1 MYNAQLDTF
10 LCVADAGSFNKA
22 AGILY
27 ISPSAVIKQI
37 NLLEAKLG
45 VRLFIRTHR
54 GLLLTP
60 AGQSLYKDA
69 RYIIRYCRESA
80 QRARHAMTGNPR
92 LVRIGTSLLTPA
104 EVLLK
109 LWPRMQKTVPDLKYQ
124 LVPFENTPDDTREIL
139 AGLGQS
145 IDVIAGMF
153 DDQILTVRRC
163 AGMELFPEPLMA
175 AVPIHHLL
183 ASKEMLV
190 PGDFDGQKVLLIHSG
205 FSRAMDEVRR
215 DLEYN
220 HPSAQIEDF
229 DFFDLN
235 VFNRCENTDSLMIAV
250 PQWQRV
256 HPLLKLIP
264 VQWTHTVSFGLMY
277 SPKPSLVIQEFL
289 KAVRC
294 SRESSDELWE

>member
-45 VRLFIRTHR
+45 VKLFVRTHR

-69 RYIIRYCRESA
+69 RYIIRYCREAA
-80 QRARHAMTGNPR
+80 QRAQNAMTGS
-92 LVRIGTSLLTPA
+92 VRVVRVGTSLLTPA

-139 AGLGQS
+139 AGLGVT

-153 DDQILTVRRC
+153 DDQILSVRRC

-175 AVPIHHLL
+175 AVPIRHPL
-183 ASKEMLV
+183 AEKDTLV
-190 PGDFDGQKVLLIHSG
+190 PDDFDGQKVLLIHNG
-205 FSRAMDEVRR
+205 FSSAMDSVRR
-215 DLEYN
+215 DLENN
-220 HPSAQIEDF
+220 HPSVQIEDF
-229 DFFDLN
+229 DFYDLN

-250 PQWQRV
+250 PQWKRV

-264 VQWTHTVSFGLMY
+264 VQWNHTVSFGLMY
-277 SPKPSLVIQEFL
+277 SLKPSLVIQEFL
-289 KAVRC
+289 EAARSAQV
-294 SRESSDELWE
+294 SSV